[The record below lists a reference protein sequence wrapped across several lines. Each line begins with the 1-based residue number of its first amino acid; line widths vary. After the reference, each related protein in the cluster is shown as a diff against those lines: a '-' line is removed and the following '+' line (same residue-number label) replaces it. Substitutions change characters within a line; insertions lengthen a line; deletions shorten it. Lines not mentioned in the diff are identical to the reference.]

1 MSIKLPLREVM
12 PRVIRP
18 QDLPTPLKMDFSSQN
33 DDSLMHKIEKLMDG
47 EHANLKKNGLVETI
61 EFNEYNLSDY
71 LKSPN

>member
-1 MSIKLPLREVM
+1 
-12 PRVIRP
+12 
-18 QDLPTPLKMDFSSQN
+18 MDFSSQN